1 MFYRYALVSLL
12 ERLILRIMKL
22 LKIKFH
28 KKQIYTTPNMDY
40 TSSQVTNLPLNMDYT
55 PSQVTNLPPNMDY
68 TSSQIT
74 NLPPNKNKLLEVIL
88 VSQYKSLVFFELV
101 MLFLAHSFFFKF
113 NSTNT
118 IFIYLFFSK

>member
-12 ERLILRIMKL
+12 ERLLLRIMKL

-28 KKQIYTTPNMDY
+28 KKQIYTTPKMDY
-40 TSSQVTNLPLNMDYT
+40 TSSQVTNLP
-55 PSQVTNLPPNMDY
+55 SNMDY

-88 VSQYKSLVFFELV
+88 VSQYKSLVFFELA
-101 MLFLAHSFFFKF
+101 MLF
-113 NSTNT
+113 
-118 IFIYLFFSK
+118 